1 MPLGTGLGL
10 CRPGDP
16 DGWDLQSSPQLLRP
30 LGGSLQ
36 DTGGPEHTAATR
48 TLVCSEPHH
57 QLTCAS
63 SQYACVPSRTVT
75 RLTRVRSLALHI
87 KTSIYEGRKRLL
99 HAGM

>member
-36 DTGGPEHTAATR
+36 DTGGPEHTAATADAGLLR
-48 TLVCSEPHH
+48 TSSPANVC
-57 QLTCAS
+57 
-63 SQYACVPSRTVT
+63 
-75 RLTRVRSLALHI
+75 
-87 KTSIYEGRKRLL
+87 
-99 HAGM
+99 